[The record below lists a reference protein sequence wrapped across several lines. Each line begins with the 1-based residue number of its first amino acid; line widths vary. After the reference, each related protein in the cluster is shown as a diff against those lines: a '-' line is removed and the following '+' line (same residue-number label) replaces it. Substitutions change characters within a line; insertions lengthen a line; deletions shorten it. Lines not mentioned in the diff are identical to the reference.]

1 MRKRKRLYDKYKRSR
16 NITDFEIYKNIFNK
30 VTFEIRK
37 SKKCQIEKLSE
48 KLKSN
53 EIDQKDWWKT
63 LKIIHYIRAAIN
75 FSSTLQR

>member
-1 MRKRKRLYDKYKRSR
+1 MRKRKRLYDKYKRSKH
-16 NITDFEIYKNIFNK
+16 ITDFGIYKNIRNK

-53 EIDQKDWWKT
+53 EID
-63 LKIIHYIRAAIN
+63 
-75 FSSTLQR
+75 